1 MEESRFEDKILTY
14 KDAGKAVKGGEY
26 YFSDNFYELSTD
38 PQGVPMGTLK
48 EVNVNLS
55 YPFTAKESGYSY
67 QYAIPAE
74 LVEGRKKAFDRS
86 KVIWAGNWENAE
98 EGKQYFFADRIAEL
112 EENAEMNK
120 NADCLQKVRPEEV
133 FPFRNKGSSYAM
145 VYPVSVDDEALDK
158 SRLVTEENADSR
170 LGRLCV
176 FSDSMEALKKNL
188 RSQEPCGVSRLQS
201 FTLNAG
207 SAVFTDG
214 SGTPWRLAY
223 DVTGLDRFKE
233 GGENGEET
241 EGSGDPRLMDCK
253 NAAESET
260 RTGRL
265 CMFSDILEEL
275 ESCVKEHRLG
285 VHGILSGVR
294 TFSMFPYTLERSNTG
309 WKYAYDLTGLAWA
322 EKPDGRK
329 LRLTDV
335 ITVLNPEDAEIGK
348 SYRFADDLG
357 SLAEGSA
364 VKGTLTRIEEGVN
377 YPFYDGEGEPYS
389 YIVPENN

>member
-1 MEESRFEDKILTY
+1 MEESRFDDKILTY

-48 EVNVNLS
+48 EINVNLS

-86 KVIWAGNWENAE
+86 KIIWAGNLKYAE

-120 NADCLQKVRPEEV
+120 NADCLQKVRPEAIY
-133 FPFRNKGSSYAM
+133 PFRNKGSSYAM
-145 VYPVSVDDEALDK
+145 IYPVSVEDGELDK

-188 RSQEPCGVSRLQS
+188 RSQEHYGVSRLQS

-223 DVTGLDRFKE
+223 DVTGL
-233 GGENGEET
+233 
-241 EGSGDPRLMDCK
+241 
-253 NAAESET
+253 
-260 RTGRL
+260 
-265 CMFSDILEEL
+265 
-275 ESCVKEHRLG
+275 
-285 VHGILSGVR
+285 
-294 TFSMFPYTLERSNTG
+294 
-309 WKYAYDLTGLAWA
+309 AWA
-322 EKPDGRK
+322 KKPQ
-329 LRLTDV
+329 LTDV

-357 SLAEGSA
+357 SFAEGSA
-364 VKGTLTRIEEGVN
+364 AKGTLTRIEEGLK
-377 YPFYDGEGEPYS
+377 YPFYDGEGEPYRC
-389 YIVPENN
+389 IVPENN